1 MKIALLT
8 SPVKMMSEC
17 DTLEYLLEE
26 GLDYLHI
33 RKEEEDEPYVRKIVN
48 TLPKST
54 RGQLVLHGYRELAG
68 VYEGVN
74 FHHKSGSSYFNN
86 FKTGFQT
93 KAFHSIEEIK
103 ACKEPYEYGFL
114 SPIFDSISK
123 KGYKAAFNES
133 ELKEFLASEE
143 KKFPIYALGGINVE
157 NAKRAKELGFD
168 GIAVLGAIWGELF
181 SHKKISVFK
190 ALKEA
195 IQ

>member
-48 TLPKST
+48 TLPKRT
-54 RGQLVLHGYRELAG
+54 RHQLVLHGYRELA
-68 VYEGVN
+68 VTYEGVN
-74 FHHKSGSSYFNN
+74 YHHKSKSNYFDN
-86 FKTGFQT
+86 FNTGFQT

-103 ACKEPYEYGFL
+103 ACKDPYKYGFL

-123 KGYKAAFNES
+123 KDYKAAFDAQ
-133 ELKEFLASEE
+133 ELKEFLHSEE
-143 KKFPIYALGGINVE
+143 KKFPIYALGGVNVE
-157 NAKRAKELGFD
+157 NVKQAKALGFD

-190 ALKEA
+190 ELKKEMA
-195 IQ
+195 